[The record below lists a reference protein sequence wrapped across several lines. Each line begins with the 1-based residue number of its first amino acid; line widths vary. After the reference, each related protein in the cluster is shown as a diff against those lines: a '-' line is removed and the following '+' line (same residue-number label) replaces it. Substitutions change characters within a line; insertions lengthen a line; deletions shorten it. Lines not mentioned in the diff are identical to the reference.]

1 MVLVVFMGSINGC
14 CVSEH
19 SSVVGITLL
28 RIRGNSTLETSR
40 RTLGFTF
47 SSQMILLYSYG
58 SQFDLLSFHV
68 KMLVNFVNFLSVRTE
83 R

>member
-1 MVLVVFMGSINGC
+1 M
-14 CVSEH
+14 
-19 SSVVGITLL
+19 
-28 RIRGNSTLETSR
+28 LETSR

-58 SQFDLLSFHV
+58 SQFDLLGFHV